1 MAPGHYNPHSKN
13 FGGLHTGTGK
23 YQNGGPYANNG
34 YQKKRISHSSFKEG
48 DRVAYI
54 GSNKRFLELIGHTKE
69 SSEGTVV
76 SKYGS
81 RGKSSRSLIRIL
93 FKNGTVAYIHKTSL
107 SKISSLDKMP
117 VSYKNKELV
126 DKREKRRLKRARI
139 KIRVKGEDV
148 KDEDVKDE
156 DVKADKE

>member
-81 RGKSSRSLIRIL
+81 RGKSSRSLIRII

-107 SKISSLDKMP
+107 SKISALDKP
-117 VSYKNKELV
+117 IVSYKNKELV

-139 KIRVKGEDV
+139 KIRVKE
-148 KDEDVKDE
+148 
-156 DVKADKE
+156 DKEAKEDEEAKEDKEE

>member
-54 GSNKRFLELIGHTKE
+54 GSNKRFLEVIGHTRE

-107 SKISSLDKMP
+107 SKISGLDKP
-117 VSYKNKELV
+117 IVSYKNKKIV

-139 KIRVKGEDV
+139 KIRVKE
-148 KDEDVKDE
+148 
-156 DVKADKE
+156 DKEAKEEEDKEE

>member
-1 MAPGHYNPHSKN
+1 MAPGHYNPHSTN

-81 RGKSSRSLIRIL
+81 RGKSSRSLIRII

-107 SKISSLDKMP
+107 SKISALDKP
-117 VSYKNKELV
+117 IVSYKNKELV
-126 DKREKRRLKRARI
+126 DKREKRRLKRERI
-139 KIRVKGEDV
+139 QIRVKEEDA
-148 KDEDVKDE
+148 KE
-156 DVKADKE
+156 DKEAKEEKE